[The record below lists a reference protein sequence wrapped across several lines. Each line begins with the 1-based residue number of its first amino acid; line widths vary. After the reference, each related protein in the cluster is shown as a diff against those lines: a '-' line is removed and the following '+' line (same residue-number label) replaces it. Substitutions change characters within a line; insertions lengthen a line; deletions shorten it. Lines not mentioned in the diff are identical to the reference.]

1 MPVFM
6 TATYPVSLYVNDV
19 AVAPADQMLVG
30 PSPELEAYLVPYGT
44 TGESISD
51 CMSDTFNI
59 RAGAT
64 GSGGPYAW

>member
-1 MPVFM
+1 MAVWV
-6 TATYPVSLYVNDV
+6 TASYPVSLYVNDTPV
-19 AVAPADQMLVG
+19 SPNDQMLVG
-30 PSPELEAYLVPYGT
+30 PSDELVTYLTPYGT

-59 RAGAT
+59 RAGAV